1 MMKTE
6 ELIVMKTKKLI
17 IMKIKSLVTIKAKD
31 MMRLILIIMKQ
42 LHDKNMEKSLD
53 MNQFKLEKAFY
64 KTGSQK
70 WLRLK
75 MKWIIFQIIAS
86 LL

>member
-1 MMKTE
+1 
-6 ELIVMKTKKLI
+6 
-17 IMKIKSLVTIKAKD
+17 MKIKSLVTIKAKD

-53 MNQFKLEKAFY
+53 MNQFKLEKNFY

-70 WLRLK
+70 VVVIK
-75 MKWIIFQIIAS
+75 DESDHISNHSFIS
-86 LL
+86 LMENYELQ